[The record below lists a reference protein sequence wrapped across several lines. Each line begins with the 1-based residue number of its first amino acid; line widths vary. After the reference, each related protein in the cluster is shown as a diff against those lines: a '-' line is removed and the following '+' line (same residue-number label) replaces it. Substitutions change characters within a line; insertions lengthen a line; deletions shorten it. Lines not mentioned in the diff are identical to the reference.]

1 MNAWSKVNHFYTQIR
16 QNIQPEVFVIP
27 LFDADTEHQ
36 FWRERQADLRLTLT
50 TMLLLGASVYLGFI
64 ALKLYA
70 DKLTLSD
77 LPLRSIPALTLFSL
91 AAILQFSD
99 PVLQKIRLIAKIAV
113 IISASS
119 IMLTLKIDAQPQN
132 YLESW
137 TGLLAIYF
145 VTYGQMYLSRNEA
158 VIFGWLTM
166 IAVSSCGYRIGVSL
180 AELTPSVLI
189 LTVVNAFGYYTRCQL
204 EIYARK
210 AFKDRRQAETIATDQ
225 SLYLCHLSHNLR
237 QIVQTISCYS
247 SVLDNEIARSTSQ
260 ELLQTSHKLGNAID
274 ELNNAFN
281 HILDLAHL
289 ETGKLS
295 PHLSCVEI
303 NKLLATLETQFTP
316 LAIKR
321 GLHLKIRQR
330 TRPPF
335 FIHTDAHILHQI
347 LANLIDNAI
356 KYTVSGWIL
365 VSSVKI
371 SATQIKLHVR
381 DSGMG
386 ISEDLRENIFK
397 EFYRGGRRRGDL
409 DVFGLGIGLAYA
421 LKATQHLKHHYLD
434 FRSRLNQGSDFTLTL
449 PSTQL
454 PKFNHPELSKHY
466 DLAGSFILA
475 VDDDYTVLH
484 ALSEQLRSWGCLVH
498 QASSIAET
506 IACLADTLRPPDLL
520 ITDFYLDNAETAH
533 DIIAVIQ
540 ADCGPVPTLILSAHA
555 IPNDDKAKWSE
566 NTLLLRKPANAGLLM
581 ESMGKAM
588 GKVTVS

>member
-1 MNAWSKVNHFYTQIR
+1 MNVRSKVNHVYTR
-16 QNIQPEVFVIP
+16 IQQSLHSEVFVIP

-36 FWRERQADLRLTLT
+36 FWRERQADLRLTLK
-50 TMLLLGASVYLGFI
+50 TMLLLGASVYLAFI
-64 ALKLYA
+64 ILKLCA
-70 DKLTLSD
+70 EQLIPRD
-77 LPLRSIPALTLFSL
+77 LPLRLIPALLFLLL
-91 AAILQFSD
+91 AAVLHAAKLG
-99 PVLQKIRLIAKIAV
+99 LQKLRLIAKIAV
-113 IISASS
+113 IISACS
-119 IMLTLKIDAQPQN
+119 IMLTLNLDAHPQN

-145 VTYGQMYLSRNEA
+145 VTYGQLYLSRHEA
-158 VIFGWLTM
+158 LMFGWFTM
-166 IAVSSCGYRIGVSL
+166 IAVSASGYSIGVGFT
-180 AELTPSVLI
+180 ELTPSLLI
-189 LTVVNAFGYYTRCQL
+189 LIVVNAFGYCTRCQL

-210 AFKDRRQAETIATDQ
+210 AFKDRRQAESIATDQ
-225 SLYLCHLSHNLR
+225 SLYLCQLSHNLR

-247 SVLDNEIARSTSQ
+247 SVLENEIARSSSQ

-295 PHLSCVEI
+295 PHLSCIEI

-316 LAIKR
+316 LAAKR
-321 GLHLKIRQR
+321 GLRLKIRQR

-356 KYTVSGWIL
+356 KYTISGWIL
-365 VSSVKI
+365 VTTVKI
-371 SATQIKLHVR
+371 NATQIKLHVR

-409 DVFGLGIGLAYA
+409 EVFGLGIGLAYA
-421 LKATQHLKHHYLD
+421 LKATQHLKQHHLD

-449 PSTQL
+449 PSAEL
-454 PKFNHPELSKHY
+454 PKFNRSELSRYY

-498 QASSIAET
+498 QATSIAET

-533 DIIAVIQ
+533 DIIAIIQ

-555 IPNDDKAKWSE
+555 IPLADKAKWSE

-588 GKVTVS
+588 GKATLV